1 MALEI
6 LDDINLEQKKAAGE
20 DRDAQER
27 QSRTEKKSNH
37 VGHRPREDDI
47 SQVSMRCTGHTLRG
61 TVLCVG
67 L

>member
-6 LDDINLEQKKAAGE
+6 LDDINLEQKKAVGE

-27 QSRTEKKSNH
+27 QSRSEKKSNQ
-37 VGHRPREDDI
+37 VGHRPREDDV
-47 SQVSMRCTGHTLRG
+47 SQVSMRCAGHTLRG